1 MATASDVFVKASSF
15 AIQGETADPWSSLRA
30 SVAKATD
37 RGVFVS
43 VRTTRREEDAVGV
56 LNVKNVKVEPG
67 NFHSEFARITKVLD
81 EQIEPMLLAAH
92 VRTKDTPMVIF
103 DLPPQERIDIVK
115 QGLPVDTIKE
125 LAGALKKPLLYTQA
139 LLGFPQSTMARKGK
153 EGGLLNQDQSERVV
167 QIVSL
172 IGLTEQIV
180 ADYGDP
186 ERAKDFDASAWLG
199 AWIERPQPS
208 LGMKKPSEYLDTAT
222 GIEMI
227 QTLLKRIAV
236 GAFA

>member
-1 MATASDVFVKASSF
+1 MATPRAEYVQRASLT
-15 AIQGETADPWSSLRA
+15 ILGETTDPWSILRA

-37 RGVFVS
+37 RGIFA
-43 VRTTRREEDAVGV
+43 TGLAPLIEEVAVQ
-56 LNVKNVKVEPG
+56 
-67 NFHSEFARITKVLD
+67 VLD
-81 EQIEPMLLAAH
+81 ATVLPVKFQSVTSVGMVMHDHGATEVVQY
-92 VRTKDTPMVIF
+92 RNKDTPLVIF

-139 LLGFPQSTMARKGK
+139 MLGFPQSTMARKGK

>member
-1 MATASDVFVKASSF
+1 MATPSAEFVKASSF
-15 AIQGETADPWSSLRA
+15 AILGETADPWSSLRA

-37 RGVFVS
+37 RRMFVS
-43 VRTTRREEDAVGV
+43 IRTPRREEDAVGV
-56 LNVKNVKVEPG
+56 LNVKSVKLESAKLHPD
-67 NFHSEFARITKVLD
+67 FTRMTKVLD
-81 EQIEPMLLAAH
+81 EPMLLPAH
-92 VRTKDTPMVIF
+92 FRTKDTPLFIF

-115 QGLPVDTIKE
+115 QGLPVDTLKE
-125 LAGALKKPLLYTQA
+125 LADALKKSLAYTQEM
-139 LLGFPQSTMARKGK
+139 LGFPHSTMARKVK
-153 EGGLLNQDQSERVV
+153 EGKLLNQDQSERVV
-167 QIVSL
+167 QIVRL

-199 AWIERPQPS
+199 AWVERPQPS

-227 QTLLKRIAV
+227 ETLLKRIAV